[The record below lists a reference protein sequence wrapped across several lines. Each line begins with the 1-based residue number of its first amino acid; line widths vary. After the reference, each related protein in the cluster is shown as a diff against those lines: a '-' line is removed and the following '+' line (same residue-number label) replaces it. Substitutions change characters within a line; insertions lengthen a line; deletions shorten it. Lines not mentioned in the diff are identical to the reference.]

1 MKKKKTVI
9 ENEKTFGLKEK
20 KTTFTLLTKEQVEAD
35 RCKAYS
41 YLL

>member
-1 MKKKKTVI
+1 MKKVKKNSV
-9 ENEKTFGLKEK
+9 KKEK
-20 KTTFTLLTKEQVEAD
+20 KIIFTVLTKEQVEAD